1 MVSNMKKLLKV
12 LLAAVLALTLTA
24 CSAAG
29 NAVADTV
36 NVGVTSPVGLLNPLK
51 MDGVEINKYATGLM
65 FLPLVEIDPELN
77 FVGQLA
83 DSITTTDNLNF
94 DVHIDETAVW
104 SDGQPITAEDV
115 AYTVLRMASPSIG
128 NVTMQL
134 YNIVG
139 VKDDGM
145 VEAGADSIE
154 GVQVIDEKTVRFT
167 TKFPMGLTSFQ
178 NAYGRYIMTLP
189 KHIIEQFSEEELPTA
204 EWFNQPDVVSG
215 PYFVSDVD
223 FNHYVSYQANEQYWR
238 GAPSIKNLNIR
249 IVDGSQLYAG
259 LQSGEIDITH
269 HTLSSIPQE
278 DYESVEELDNIKVI
292 YGTPVTNLSVF
303 IQTAN
308 VPDVRVRQALLYA
321 IDREKILSDLLKG
334 KGEIVDGF
342 LSSAGPFYDETMVP
356 FAYDPDKA
364 RALLTDAGWDGT
376 QVLTMYID
384 SGDST
389 FVNAAAVMVAQW
401 AEIGI
406 TVEIRSV
413 DLNTLMTVPTDESTS
428 DYAMMAVQY
437 TYPPIDPY
445 ADVFWLL
452 GGPGSWTG
460 YSDPAIDAALVDVQN
475 SSDTQAVKEL
485 YSIINRK
492 VQEDVPLFSAYVIS
506 PQGAVNNRLLNA
518 EPSAYGF
525 FNEVQNWEIAQ

>member
-1 MVSNMKKLLKV
+1 MKKLSV
-12 LLAAVLALTLTA
+12 FLAAAVTAISFTA
-24 CSAAG
+24 CSSAG
-29 NAVADTV
+29 NAVGDTV

-65 FLPLVEIDPELN
+65 FLPLVEINPELE
-77 FVGQLA
+77 FEGQLA
-83 DSITTTDNLNF
+83 DSITTEDNVNF
-94 DVHIDETAVW
+94 DVHIAEEAVW
-104 SDGQPITAEDV
+104 SDGQPVTAEDV
-115 AYTVLRMASPSIG
+115 AYTVLRMASPAIN

-139 VKDDGM
+139 VQDSGM

-167 TKFPMGLTSFQ
+167 TKFAMGLTSFQ
-178 NAYGRYIMTLP
+178 NAYGRYIMPLP

-204 EWFNQPDVVSG
+204 EWFNKPDVVSG
-215 PYFVSDVD
+215 PYFLTDVD
-223 FNHYVSYQANEQYWR
+223 FNHYVSYEANDNYWR
-238 GAPSIKNLNIR
+238 GAPKVKNLNIR

-269 HTLSSIPQE
+269 YTLSSIPQE
-278 DYESVEELDNIKVI
+278 DYASVEELDNIRVL

-308 VPDVRVRQALLYA
+308 VPEVEVRQALVYA
-321 IDREKILSDLLKG
+321 IDREKILNDLLKG

-342 LSSAGPFYDETMVP
+342 LSSAGPFYDSTMEP
-356 FAYDPDKA
+356 LPYDPDKA
-364 RALLTDAGWDGT
+364 RELLAAAGWDSS

-389 FVNAAAVMVAQW
+389 FVNAASVMVAQW
-401 AEIGI
+401 AEVGI
-406 TVEIRSV
+406 NVEISSL
-413 DLNTLMTVPTDESTS
+413 DINTLMTVPTAKNYS

-445 ADVFWLL
+445 ADIFWLL
-452 GGPGSWTG
+452 SSEPGSWTG
-460 YSDPAIDAALVDVQN
+460 YANAEIDAALAGVQN
-475 SSDTQAVKEL
+475 TGDMAEVKEL
-485 YSIINRK
+485 YAQISRK
-492 VQEDVPLFSAYVIS
+492 VQADVPMFSVYVIS

-525 FNEVQNWEIAQ
+525 FNNVQNWEIAQ